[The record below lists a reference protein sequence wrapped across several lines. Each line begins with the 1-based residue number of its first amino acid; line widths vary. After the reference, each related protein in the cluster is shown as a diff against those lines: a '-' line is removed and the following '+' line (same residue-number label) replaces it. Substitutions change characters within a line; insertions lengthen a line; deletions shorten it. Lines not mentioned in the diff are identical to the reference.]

1 MIIYLENPWNSNGK
15 TIINNRKTIIN
26 NKKIQLCSSYK
37 ITVQRWPMWKYE
49 GIKVL
54 IYNSNKAYTVHW
66 SKLKK
71 HVQDLYDWNFKMLIR
86 ENKT

>member
-37 ITVQRWPMWKYE
+37 ITVQR
-49 GIKVL
+49 
-54 IYNSNKAYTVHW
+54 
-66 SKLKK
+66 
-71 HVQDLYDWNFKMLIR
+71 
-86 ENKT
+86 